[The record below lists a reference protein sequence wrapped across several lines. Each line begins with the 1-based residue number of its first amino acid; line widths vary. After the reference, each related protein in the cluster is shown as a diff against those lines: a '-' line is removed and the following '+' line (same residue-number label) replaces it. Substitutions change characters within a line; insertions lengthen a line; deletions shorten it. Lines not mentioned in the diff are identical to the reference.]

1 MVSLPEKMIRKC
13 FGGKEKEERE
23 KKVILR
29 KRGKARF
36 LGIMCRKNGVCV
48 CRCMCTRIHGGKEV
62 ICKK

>member
-1 MVSLPEKMIRKC
+1 MFRGLVEGVESK
-13 FGGKEKEERE
+13 

-29 KRGKARF
+29 KMCKARF

-48 CRCMCTRIHGGKEV
+48 GRCMCTRIHGGKKV